1 MTATERGDL
10 EQAWVLHG
18 RAWRETSEIV
28 DLLTLAHGRVSVVA
42 RGLRRPGAAGRAML
56 QPFRPLLVS
65 WSGRG
70 SSLMTLRAAEPRGPA
85 LALQGASLM
94 SAFYL
99 NELVLRFLHK
109 GDPHAELFAGYE
121 QALLGLGAGNAAEA
135 VLRRFELTLL
145 AESGYGLLLEH
156 DAEDG
161 APLDPAGRYRYVV
174 ERGPVPATAG
184 EDPAALY
191 SGAELAAIGQ
201 GALDEAGNL
210 RAARRLLRAVLD
222 HHLGS
227 QPLRTRQVYSAMK
240 REG

>member
-1 MTATERGDL
+1 VTVAERGDL

-28 DLLTLAHGRVSVVA
+28 ELLTPAHGRVSVVA
-42 RGLRRPGAAGRAML
+42 RGLRRPGAAGRALL

-70 SSLMTLRAAEPRGPA
+70 SSLMTLRAAEARGQA
-85 LALQGASLM
+85 LALQGTALM

-109 GDPHAELFAGYE
+109 GDPHSEVFAGYE
-121 QALLGLGAGNAAEA
+121 QAVLGLGAGGAPEA
-135 VLRRFELTLL
+135 ILRRFELTLL
-145 AESGYGLLLEH
+145 AEAGYGLSLER
-156 DAEDG
+156 DAESG
-161 APLDPAGRYRYVV
+161 SPLDPAGRYRYVV
-174 ERGPVPATAG
+174 ERGPVPAAVG
-184 EDPAALY
+184 EDPATLY

-201 GALDEAGNL
+201 GALDGAEHL
-210 RAARRLLRAVLD
+210 RAARRLLRTVLD
-222 HHLGS
+222 HHLGAR
-227 QPLRTRQVYSAMK
+227 PLRTRRVFAAMK